1 MQSNLIPEKTAARM
15 FGLSV
20 SWFQKRRSYGDGPP
34 YYKIGGAIRYDV
46 SELQEWMRRR
56 CGHPGVLGG
65 WTDD

>member
-1 MQSNLIPEKTAARM
+1 MLNNFIPEKTAARM

-46 SELQEWMRRR
+46 SELQKWMRWHCVR
-56 CGHPGVLGG
+56 HDPPGES
-65 WTDD
+65 DR